1 MRSLRWLAA
10 LWVLSL
16 GSAPAWGEGPAPGKG
31 TNEHQWKPRTKSVA
45 VFKNG
50 LGFFLREGEAKLRD
64 GWCLADELPPASFGT
79 LGIYALGGDEL
90 VDVVGAGAGEVVVFD
105 GVDAPDTL
113 AARQERLEASKQ
125 LKVQL
130 EYEQH
135 GQPRSAAGKLV
146 SVGPEFVVLE
156 SDSNSFAVP
165 TPGVRRMQTL
175 EMPLRVHV
183 SGLGADKGQAAPAS
197 VQLGMAYLRKGI
209 TWVPEYTL
217 QILDDK
223 TAELTLRGT
232 LVNDAEDLV
241 HCDVNFV
248 VGVPN
253 FLHTASMAPLTAGQA
268 LRMLGASVGPDQLK
282 VQIMNNQGF
291 NLSNFAANNGT
302 SNSVAMP
309 QGEEPAPVAKNV
321 DQVLATLPVAESAG
335 GSDYTVYTK
344 RDLTVR
350 TGEKAMV
357 TLFKKKIG
365 YAHVYRWSPPEAITH
380 FLVLQNATDTAW
392 TTGPCLTTSAAQP
405 LSEDLLKYT
414 PVGGRAEIPVTAAI
428 NVSSDKTENEVDRKL
443 KAHSPAE
450 NVFLDLVTIGGR
462 LELRN
467 FEQRKVEVLIT
478 LAVPGKPTKADG
490 GGNASVRVPVRAL
503 CALELTAGRG
513 PGGRGPGRTSGGR
526 ACRPATGPLASRH
539 RTLRRGER

>member
-1 MRSLRWLAA
+1 MCFLRWYGFVALLVAAPSLAGADSPA
-10 LWVLSL
+10 L
-16 GSAPAWGEGPAPGKG
+16 GKQA
-31 TNEHQWKPRTKSVA
+31 NEHQWRPRTKSVA

-50 LGFFLREGEAKLRD
+50 LGFFLREGEVKLRD

-79 LGIYALGGDEL
+79 LGIYALSAEQL
-90 VDVVGAGAGEVVVFD
+90 VDVVGAGPGEVVVFD

-113 AARQERLEASKQ
+113 AARQERLDASKQ

-183 SGLGADKGQAAPAS
+183 SGLGGGKDQAAPAN

-217 QILDDK
+217 RILDDK

-253 FLHTASMAPLTAGQA
+253 FMHTEHLAPLTAGQVLRA
-268 LRMLGASVGPDQLK
+268 LGGAVAPEEFRAQLMNRGI
-282 VQIMNNQGF
+282 QIGNYLNNAA
-291 NLSNFAANNGT
+291 SNAVVSPQSGEAPAA
-302 SNSVAMP
+302 SAAS
-309 QGEEPAPVAKNV
+309 NV
-321 DQVLATLPVAESAG
+321 DQVLSTLPVADSAG
-335 GSDYTVYTK
+335 GSDYTVYTM

-350 TGEKAMV
+350 AGEKAMV
-357 TLFKKKIG
+357 TLFKKRIG
-365 YAHVYRWSPPEAITH
+365 YTHVYRWSPPEAITH
-380 FLVLQNATDTAW
+380 FLVLQNGTDTAW

-414 PVGGRAEIPVTAAI
+414 PIGGRAEIPVTAAI
-428 NVSSDKTENEVDRKL
+428 NVSSDKTENEIDRKL
-443 KAHSPAE
+443 KAHSPADH
-450 NVFLDLVTIGGR
+450 VYLDLVTLEGQ

-467 FEQRKVEVLIT
+467 FERRSVEVLISVP
-478 LAVPGKPTKADG
+478 VPGKPTKASDEG
-490 GGNASVRVPVRAL
+490 VLQSDPTQLKLAERAGTIRWRVE
-503 CALELTAGRG
+503 LEPNETKRLTYQY
-513 PGGRGPGRTSGGR
+513 
-526 ACRPATGPLASRH
+526 
-539 RTLRRGER
+539 ERYVPSN

>member
-1 MRSLRWLAA
+1 MRSLRWFAVLCA
-10 LWVLSL
+10 LSSWNA
-16 GSAPAWGEGPAPGKG
+16 SAWADGPAPGKA

-50 LGFFLREGEAKLRD
+50 LGFFLREGEARLRD

-113 AARQERLEASKQ
+113 AARQGRLEASKQ

-135 GQPRSAAGKLV
+135 GQQRSAAGKLV

-183 SGLGADKGQAAPAS
+183 SGLGGDKDQAPPAS
-197 VQLGMAYLRKGI
+197 VKLGMAYLRKGI

-253 FLHTASMAPLTAGQA
+253 FLHTDRFAPLAVGSA
-268 LRMLGASVGPDQLK
+268 LRVLGTAVGSPGLQAMVAAGNGFRPQLL
-282 VQIMNNQGF
+282 NY
-291 NLSNFAANNGT
+291 GT
-302 SNSVAMP
+302 SNSIAAP
-309 QGEEPAPVAKNV
+309 QTEETPAARNV

-350 TGEKAMV
+350 TGEQAMV

-428 NVSSDKTENEVDRKL
+428 NVSSDKTENEVDRNL

-450 NVFLDLVTIGGR
+450 HVFLDLVTIGGQ

-478 LAVPGKPTKADG
+478 LAVPGKPTKAA
-490 GGNASVRVPVRAL
+490 GNGTLQSDPTQLKLSERAGTIRWR
-503 CALELTAGRG
+503 LELEPNEKR
-513 PGGRGPGRTSGGR
+513 
-526 ACRPATGPLASRH
+526 L
-539 RTLRRGER
+539 LEYQYERYVPSN

>member
-1 MRSLRWLAA
+1 MRNLRWLAA

-16 GSAPAWGEGPAPGKG
+16 GNAPAWAEGPAPNKG
-31 TNEHQWKPRTKSVA
+31 ANEHQWKPRTKSVA

-90 VDVVGAGAGEVVVFD
+90 VDVVGAGAGEVVAFD

-183 SGLGADKGQAAPAS
+183 SGLGADKDQAAPAS
-197 VQLGMAYLRKGI
+197 VRLGMAYLRKGI

-253 FLHTASMAPLTAGQA
+253 FLHTDRFAPLAVGTLLRGLAGATGLRA
-268 LRMLGASVGPDQLK
+268 LVADGDGFRVVTNSGASNT
-282 VQIMNNQGF
+282 I
-291 NLSNFAANNGT
+291 
-302 SNSVAMP
+302 VAP
-309 QGEEPAPVAKNV
+309 QTEETPVARNV
-321 DQVLATLPVAESAG
+321 DQVLASLPVAESAG

-350 TGEKAMV
+350 TGEQAMV

-392 TTGPCLTTSAAQP
+392 TTGPCLTTSAGQP

-490 GGNASVRVPVRAL
+490 GGVLQSDPTQLKLSERAGTIRWR
-503 CALELTAGRG
+503 LELEPNQTR
-513 PGGRGPGRTSGGR
+513 
-526 ACRPATGPLASRH
+526 LFEYQY
-539 RTLRRGER
+539 ERYVPSN